1 MTYTAVAADID
12 KSFDIIGDVAA
23 KVTFYTAVVL
33 DVLSEL

>member
-1 MTYTAVAADID
+1 VTYTAVAADID
-12 KSFDIIGDVAA
+12 KSLDTIGDVAA